1 MPNANSGRS
10 STGEFAAHFF
20 PVYIGLRY
28 ASVGRRSQLVSFM
41 SLLTIGGLA
50 LGIAILLTVLSVMN
64 GFDREVRENILGI
77 LPHGSIHANERQ
89 LLPQWEPIQ
98 EMLDAHPDIIATAP
112 LIEETG
118 VVANNGFAKGVVV
131 NGIDPVREGEISII
145 DRFMQSGSLA
155 ALSEKRF
162 TIILGATLAE
172 NLGVKVGDTVNL
184 YSLNISMNPIAPLPT
199 QRQFTV
205 GGIYKV
211 GTLEL
216 DSAMAL
222 INIQDAQ
229 ALYRYRNSYTSLRF
243 KSADLFTV
251 DALRDNLQIGLN
263 ADFEVRTWMQVFGN
277 IYENI
282 RFSRTIVGFL
292 LWLLVGVAAFNLV
305 VSLIMIV
312 RDKRGDI
319 AILRTLG
326 ATPTT
331 IGQIFVTQGVAIGL
345 MGTIIGVTAGVFFS
359 LTVSDFAQFIESSFG
374 LKLLSAEV
382 YPVDFLPSQLR
393 FSDIVWVSVGV
404 LALSVIATLYPAYRA
419 SRVLPAEALRSE

>member
-1 MPNANSGRS
+1 MPNAKSGRRVA
-10 STGEFAAHFF
+10 GEFAARFF
-20 PVYIGLRY
+20 PAYIGLRY

-89 LLPQWEPIQ
+89 LLPQWESIQ

-172 NLGVKVGDTVNL
+172 NLGVEVGDTVNL

-243 KSADLFTV
+243 KSSDLFAV
-251 DALRDNLQIGLN
+251 DTLRDSLQIGLN
-263 ADFEVRTWMQVFGN
+263 SDFEVRTWMQVFGN

-393 FSDIVWVSVGV
+393 FSDIVWVSIGV
-404 LALSVIATLYPAYRA
+404 LVLSVIATLYPAYRA

>member
-1 MPNANSGRS
+1 MPKPDRRPSLVR
-10 STGEFAAHFF
+10 EFAAFCF
-20 PVYIGLRY
+20 PAYIGLRY
-28 ASVGRRSQLVSFM
+28 ANVGRRSQLVSFM
-41 SLLTIGGLA
+41 SMLTIGGLA

-89 LLPQWEPIQ
+89 TPSQWEPIQ
-98 EMLDAHPDIIATAP
+98 ALLESHPDVVATAP

-118 VVANNGFAKGVVV
+118 VVAANDFAKGVVV
-131 NGIDPVREGEISII
+131 NGIDPQKENEISII
-145 DRFMQSGSLA
+145 DRFMQAGSLSG
-155 ALSEKRF
+155 LSDGRF
-162 TIILGATLAE
+162 NIVLGATLAQ
-172 NLGVKVGDTVNL
+172 NLGVGIGDPVNL

-205 GGIYKV
+205 VGIYRV

-229 ALYRYRNSYTSLRF
+229 ALYRYRNTYTSLRF
-243 KSADLFTV
+243 KSRDLFAV
-251 DALRDNLQIGLN
+251 GALSEDLASQLN
-263 ADFEVRTWMQVFGN
+263 ADFEVRTWTQVFGN

-326 ATPTT
+326 APPIT
-331 IGQIFVTQGVAIGL
+331 IGQIFVTQGVAVGL
-345 MGTIIGVTAGVFFS
+345 MGTIIGIGFGIFFS
-359 LTVSDFAQFIESSFG
+359 LTVSDFASFVERALG
-374 LKLLSAEV
+374 IQLLSAEV

-393 FSDIVWVSVGV
+393 FSDIVWVSIGV
-404 LALSVIATLYPAYRA
+404 LILSVIATLYPAYRA
-419 SRVLPAEALRSE
+419 ARVQPAQALRSE

>member
-1 MPNANSGRS
+1 MPKADPKPSFLS
-10 STGEFAAHFF
+10 EFAAQCF
-20 PVYIGLRY
+20 PAYIGLRY
-28 ASVGRRSQLVSFM
+28 ASVRRRSQLVSFM
-41 SLLTIGGLA
+41 SMLTIGGLA

-77 LPHGSIHANERQ
+77 LPHGSVHANERQ
-89 LLPQWEPIQ
+89 RASQWEPIQ
-98 EMLDAHPDIIATAP
+98 EMLESHPHIVATAP

-118 VVANNGFAKGVVV
+118 VVAANDFAKGVVV
-131 NGIDPVREGEISII
+131 NGIDPQREGEISII
-145 DRFMQSGSLA
+145 DRFMQAGSLR
-155 ALSEKRF
+155 ALSDKRF
-162 TIILGATLAE
+162 NIVLGATLAS
-172 NLGVKVGDTVNL
+172 NLGVGIGDPVNL

-205 GGIYKV
+205 VGIYRV

-229 ALYRYRNSYTSLRF
+229 ALYRYRDTYTSLRF
-243 KSADLFTV
+243 KGIDLFEIG
-251 DALRDNLQIGLN
+251 ALRDDLVSQLN
-263 ADFEVRTWMQVFGN
+263 ADFEVRTWTQVFGN

-326 ATPTT
+326 APPAM
-331 IGQIFVTQGVAIGL
+331 IGQIFVTQGVAVGL
-345 MGTIIGVTAGVFFS
+345 MGTGIGLALGIFFS
-359 LTVSDFAQFIESSFG
+359 LTISDFASFMESALG
-374 LKLLSAEV
+374 IQLLSAEV

-393 FSDIVWVSVGV
+393 FGDIVWVSIGV
-404 LALSVIATLYPAYRA
+404 LALSVIATLYPAFRA
-419 SRVLPAEALRSE
+419 SRVQPAEALRSE

>member
-145 DRFMQSGSLA
+145 DRFMQSGSLT

>member
-1 MPNANSGRS
+1 MPKATNGRRIA
-10 STGEFAAHFF
+10 GEFAAHFF
-20 PVYIGLRY
+20 PAYIGLRY

-41 SLLTIGGLA
+41 SLLTSGGLA

-98 EMLDAHPDIIATAP
+98 EVLDAHPDIIATAP

-118 VVANNGFAKGVVV
+118 VVAINDFAKGVVV
-131 NGIDPVREGEISII
+131 NGIDPAREGEISII

-155 ALSEKRF
+155 ALGEKRF

-172 NLGVKVGDTVNL
+172 NLGVKVGDPVNL

-222 INIQDAQ
+222 INIEDAQ
-229 ALYRYRNSYTSLRF
+229 ALYRYRDSYTSLRF

-251 DALRDNLQIGLN
+251 DALRDNLQIDLN

-326 ATPTT
+326 ATPNT

-345 MGTIIGVTAGVFFS
+345 MGTIIGIAFGVFFS

-404 LALSVIATLYPAYRA
+404 LVLSVIATLYPAYRA